1 MCAISGIVNL
11 HSDSDTLATVEKM
24 TRAQCHRGPDDSGTF
39 CDEKVILG
47 HSRLAIIDLETG
59 HQPIVTPDG
68 ALVLAVNGEIYN
80 FREVRA
86 DLEKRGHHFQTA
98 SDSECIIHL
107 YEEYGEDFVN
117 FLDGMFAFALYDT
130 VRHRVILGRDRLGQ
144 KPLLYFMNGDTLIF
158 ASEFAGLMTHP
169 DFPEQ
174 LDTDAISDYL
184 SLQYIPSP
192 DTAFR
197 NVRKLPP
204 GHLLCFNLDT
214 GTLSI
219 RCYWQLDY
227 SIKNSELSI
236 GDAAQELRKLVEK
249 AVEKRLVSDVPLGT
263 FLSGGVDSCI
273 ITGITAKKLYP
284 APCEAFTA
292 GFGNAAY
299 DERSAAQRS
308 AEIINSVCGGNLRCH
323 EKMIKSD
330 DFDLVLKLLPNFG
343 EPFADASALPFFL
356 LSEFA
361 KSKISVA
368 LSGDGADEIFAGYE
382 RYLAMRYAEKVYWLP
397 GAVRQML
404 FGGAAKLLPDKGE
417 RTTSG
422 RLRRL
427 FKLFASPEKSGYFN
441 LLDRCPATLKK
452 ELFGPA
458 MEKSLKH
465 DSAECFTTLNW
476 ELISNDKVE
485 KLGELDLKTYLPGDI
500 LVKADVAS
508 MANALELRSP
518 FMDTAVVEF
527 AARLPMKY
535 KLHGKERKK
544 ILKMAF
550 PEFITPELSG
560 RPKRGFGVPVAAWL
574 RESWKA
580 PAQEKLF
587 TSQLISGKFVN
598 ESVLKRLWDMHQS
611 GEADYSYILWEL
623 IVLDLFLERLADRKN

>member
-1 MCAISGIVNL
+1 MCAISGIVNIR
-11 HSDSDTLATVEKM
+11 SERDTAEIINAM
-24 TRAQCHRGPDDSGTF
+24 NQAQAHRGPDDAGIF
-39 CDEKVILG
+39 CDEKVIFG
-47 HSRLAIIDLETG
+47 HRRLSIIDLENG

-68 ALVLAVNGEIYN
+68 ALVLIVNGEIYN
-80 FREVRA
+80 FQEMRR
-86 DLEKRGHHFQTA
+86 DLEKRGHHFQTNT
-98 SDSECIIHL
+98 DSECIIHL

-130 VRHRVILGRDRLGQ
+130 VKHRVILGRDRLGQ
-144 KPLLYFMNGDTLIF
+144 KPLLYFMDGETLIF
-158 ASEFAGLMTHP
+158 ASEFAGLMKHP
-169 DFPEQ
+169 DFPEK
-174 LDTDAISDYL
+174 LDTYAISDYL

-204 GHLLCFNLDT
+204 GHLLCFNLT
-214 GTLSI
+214 GNTVSI

-236 GDAAQELRKLVEK
+236 GAAAQELRKLVEK

-273 ITGITAKKLYP
+273 ITGITAKMLYP

-299 DERSAAQRS
+299 DERSAARRS
-308 AEIINSVCGGNLRCH
+308 AELINSVCGGNLRCH
-323 EKMIKSD
+323 EKEIKSD
-330 DFDLVLKLLPNFG
+330 DFDLVLKLLPRFG

-382 RYLAMRYAEKVYWLP
+382 RYLAMRYAEKIYWLP
-397 GAVRQML
+397 GTLRKML
-404 FGGAAKLLPDKGE
+404 FAGVAKMLPDKGE

-422 RLRRL
+422 RIKRL
-427 FKLFASPEKSGYFN
+427 LKLFASPEKSGYFN
-441 LLDRCPATLKK
+441 LLDRCPASLKK

-458 MEKSLKH
+458 MEKALKH
-465 DSAECFTTLNW
+465 NSAECFTTLDW
-476 ELISNDKVE
+476 ELISHDKVE

-550 PEFITPELSG
+550 PEFITPELSA

-574 RESWKA
+574 RESWKL

-587 TSQLISGKFVN
+587 SSRLISGNFIN
-598 ESVLKRLWDMHQS
+598 ESTLKRLWDMHQS

-623 IVLDLFLERLADRKN
+623 IVLDLFLEKME